1 VRAFVTGG
9 SGFMGRELIRAL
21 AGHEVR
27 ALARSDKSAAA
38 VTAAGAAPVSGDLD
52 QVEAMQLGMQ
62 GCDVVFH
69 AAAHTAEWDTDEA
82 FFRINVLGTDN
93 VIAAAKAAKVRRL
106 VHVSSEAALADGRPL
121 VRVDETRPLPERA
134 LPGYPMTKNL
144 AERHARAATGIEVV
158 VLRPRFIWGR
168 GDTSVLPKLVE
179 AARSGR
185 FKWISGGHYLT
196 STCHVANACE
206 GAMLAGERGRPGE
219 VYFLTDGEPVE
230 LRGFFEQLFRT
241 QGVEPPTGS
250 VPRPLASLAA
260 AVAEPIWRTLRLRSS
275 PPAPRA
281 ALALLGHEMT
291 VVDAK
296 ARREL
301 GYVGRKSIA
310 EGLAELR
317 G

>member
-1 VRAFVTGG
+1 
-9 SGFMGRELIRAL
+9 ME
-21 AGHEVR
+21 
-27 ALARSDKSAAA
+27 
-38 VTAAGAAPVSGDLD
+38 
-52 QVEAMQLGMQ
+52 

-82 FFRINVLGTDN
+82 FFRINVVGTDN

-121 VRVDETRPLPERA
+121 VRVDETRALPERA

-144 AERHARAATGIEVV
+144 AERHALAATGIEVV
-158 VLRPRFIWGR
+158 VVRPRFIWGR
-168 GDTSVLPKLVE
+168 GDTSALPKLVE

-206 GAMLAGERGRPGE
+206 GAMLAAEKGTPGE

-250 VPRPLASLAA
+250 VPRPLAAVAA
-260 AVAEPIWRTLRLRSS
+260 ALTEPLWRALKLKSP
-275 PPAPRA
+275 PPAPKA
-281 ALALLGHEMT
+281 ALAIIGQEMT

-310 EGLAELR
+310 DGLAELR
-317 G
+317 T